1 MCKYCEFEKI
11 EPMESHGSK
20 LIGSINEG
28 HIGVF
33 VTLNRHA
40 ETNGESLNYIE
51 IEEAVKLD
59 GDDYTAIT
67 NKYIDIKYC
76 PFCGEKL

>member
-11 EPMESHGSK
+11 EPMESNGSK

-33 VTLNRHA
+33 VTLNRYA
-40 ETNGESLNYIE
+40 ETNGCSLNFIG
-51 IEEAVKLD
+51 IEESVKID
-59 GDDYTAIT
+59 GDDRISIA
-67 NKYIDIKYC
+67 NEYIDIKYC